1 MDWVIVSGI
10 VVMIIL
16 LVGILVKL
24 VRDNSSLKAEM
35 KALSKEREIEFKRN
49 FVSKYYKS

>member
-24 VRDNSSLKAEM
+24 VRDTST
-35 KALSKEREIEFKRN
+35 R
-49 FVSKYYKS
+49 